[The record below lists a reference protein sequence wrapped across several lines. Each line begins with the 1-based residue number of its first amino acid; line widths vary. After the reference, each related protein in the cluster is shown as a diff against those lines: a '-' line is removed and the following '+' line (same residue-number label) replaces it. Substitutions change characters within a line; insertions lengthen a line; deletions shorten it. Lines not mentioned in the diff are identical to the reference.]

1 MPKQVMQRPLPPK
14 KERMERHR
22 WLAVGRSSSD
32 DAYEAGVHAA
42 REALASDGP
51 KQPRPNDSHGT
62 LENWGTQQLAEF
74 LDLVPSFADEA
85 SAMARSAERAAEA
98 LDAEVCAVVVRGRVE
113 AVIGFPRDEVP
124 YDKLIEAA
132 SGEEQSIDLPGLGRC
147 VTASAPIDSLARGR
161 LLVARQG
168 EEGFGKEE
176 ITLLRGMARVLAM
189 ALRMLRGIAEEQ
201 DLRLLGEKEALVRR
215 RAESN
220 YRNLVERLPAIV
232 YAAEMGEEGAF
243 RYVSP
248 KIHDILGFTPEEWTA
263 DPKLWS
269 KQLHPGDRD
278 RALAQERPEMLGER
292 TPPPIDYRMIARDG
306 RVVWL
311 LDEAVLETDA
321 SGEAMWHGVLY
332 DITDRKLAEEELGR
346 RAAQQA
352 AVANLGERALEGDDL
367 DALMELAVSVVA
379 DLAHLDLC
387 GVMQALPSDDSLLLR
402 AGTGWPQEASG
413 KIKIPSD
420 PTNPAYVAL
429 QSNRPVIVEDWK
441 REQKLRLPQVL
452 AGMDVRRGITVVIE
466 GGGGPFGVLDGQST
480 GERPFTPEDVHFVQA
495 IANVLADAIAR
506 IAADEVMRERALHDP
521 LTGLPNRVL
530 FVDRLARSLAQ
541 ARRRGNAVAVLF
553 LDLDHFKLINDSL
566 GHQVGD
572 ELLMAVAPRL
582 HQQIRPT
589 DTIARFGGDEF
600 GILIDE
606 IADERDAI
614 RVTER
619 IQAAFTRPFV
629 LNHVEHFV
637 SASVGIAMATSG
649 NEPPEALIR
658 DADAAMYRAKDRG
671 RARYELFD
679 ELMRARAVERLEVEN
694 ELRRAIERS
703 ELELHYQPVVSLVRG
718 EIVGAEAL
726 VRWRH
731 PHRGLLAPSEFI
743 PVAEESGL
751 IEPIGR
757 WVIQEAA
764 LQAAEWHR
772 ARPDARPIE
781 IAVNLA
787 ARQVAQPDLADIVF
801 GVVQGTGLDPACL
814 NLEITESAL
823 IEDSGL
829 PVETFNALK
838 KLGMRIVLDDFGTGY
853 SSLGYLHRFPIDGLK
868 IDRSFVRE
876 LDAPGG
882 GQVAIVEAILAMAR
896 ALSLRVVAEGV
907 ETEEQLEKLQELG
920 CEYAQGFYF
929 ASPLAAQ
936 SMTRLI
942 MSMAPSLGR

>member
-1 MPKQVMQRPLPPK
+1 
-14 KERMERHR
+14 
-22 WLAVGRSSSD
+22 
-32 DAYEAGVHAA
+32 
-42 REALASDGP
+42 
-51 KQPRPNDSHGT
+51 
-62 LENWGTQQLAEF
+62 
-74 LDLVPSFADEA
+74 
-85 SAMARSAERAAEA
+85 
-98 LDAEVCAVVVRGRVE
+98 
-113 AVIGFPRDEVP
+113 
-124 YDKLIEAA
+124 
-132 SGEEQSIDLPGLGRC
+132 
-147 VTASAPIDSLARGR
+147 
-161 LLVARQG
+161 
-168 EEGFGKEE
+168 
-176 ITLLRGMARVLAM
+176 
-189 ALRMLRGIAEEQ
+189 
-201 DLRLLGEKEALVRR
+201 
-215 RAESN
+215 
-220 YRNLVERLPAIV
+220 
-232 YAAEMGEEGAF
+232 
-243 RYVSP
+243 
-248 KIHDILGFTPEEWTA
+248 
-263 DPKLWS
+263 
-269 KQLHPGDRD
+269 
-278 RALAQERPEMLGER
+278 
-292 TPPPIDYRMIARDG
+292 
-306 RVVWL
+306 
-311 LDEAVLETDA
+311 
-321 SGEAMWHGVLY
+321 
-332 DITDRKLAEEELGR
+332 
-346 RAAQQA
+346 
-352 AVANLGERALEGDDL
+352 
-367 DALMELAVSVVA
+367 
-379 DLAHLDLC
+379 
-387 GVMQALPSDDSLLLR
+387 
-402 AGTGWPQEASG
+402 
-413 KIKIPSD
+413 
-420 PTNPAYVAL
+420 
-429 QSNRPVIVEDWK
+429 
-441 REQKLRLPQVL
+441 
-452 AGMDVRRGITVVIE
+452 MDVRRGITVVID
-466 GGGGPFGVLDGQST
+466 GASGPFGVLDGQST

-495 IANVLADAIAR
+495 VANVLADAIAR

-572 ELLMAVAPRL
+572 DLLMAVAPRL
-582 HQQIRPT
+582 HQQVRPT

-649 NEPPEALIR
+649 NEPPEGLIR

-718 EIVGAEAL
+718 EITGAEAL

-731 PHRGLLAPSEFI
+731 PTRGLLPPSDFI

-757 WVIQEAA
+757 WVMQEAA

-781 IAVNLA
+781 ISVNLA
-787 ARQVAQPDLADIVF
+787 ARQVIQPDLADIVF
-801 GVVQGTGLDPACL
+801 GVVQGTGLDPAGL

-829 PVETFNALK
+829 PVETFNSLK
-838 KLGMRIVLDDFGTGY
+838 KLGLRLVLDDFGTGY
-853 SSLGYLHRFPIDGLK
+853 SSLGYLHRFPLDGLK

-876 LDAPGG
+876 LDAPDGG
-882 GQVAIVEAILAMAR
+882 GQIAIVEAILAMGR

-907 ETEEQLEKLQELG
+907 ETEEQLERLRDLG

-929 ASPLAAQ
+929 ARPLAAQ

-942 MSMAPSLGR
+942 MSMAPSLNR